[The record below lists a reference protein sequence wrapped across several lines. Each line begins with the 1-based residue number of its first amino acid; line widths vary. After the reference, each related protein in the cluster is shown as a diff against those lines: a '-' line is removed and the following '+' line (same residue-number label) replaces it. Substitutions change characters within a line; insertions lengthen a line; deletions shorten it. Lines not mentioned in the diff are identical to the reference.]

1 MCAECIG
8 AGCCTFV
15 CRRPTQPAAGQRR
28 CTATLAHP
36 SARSP
41 GRVYSFLCDAY
52 ARIKGTATDTRL
64 VHPDASMRASTRA
77 SSSSGSMAPDPL
89 RLVAVDPCRYATRR
103 SAAAAARHSAPAAQR
118 APTCVQPPAHGT
130 PRARH
135 KHGCAAASTR
145 PPAPRRAAR
154 GVNFGARATRRRCS
168 TPGSPW
174 APRCRCRRAPRARS
188 AWTRPSRGPRAST
201 RRARTSTRASC
212 ASSSSAASWCV
223 QGWHPHLL
231 ARQQAT
237 QSATPPSAACEARQT
252 PRRACKHPSSFSFAL
267 PPTHCLRR
275 QLQVRVQHLT
285 SATPLPLHCLFF
297 SSCASPARRRSTRAS
312 RRTTPTSAML
322 RTRWRSAQSACCAT
336 RRSTAARAAGRAFA
350 LSASCKSSPGTR
362 RQVRA
367 RSERVYGST
376 VARRVH
382 WEEETSVS
390 AQAERAGVGED
401 DGVPGTKQKKQLV
414 S

>member
-1 MCAECIG
+1 
-8 AGCCTFV
+8 
-15 CRRPTQPAAGQRR
+15 
-28 CTATLAHP
+28 
-36 SARSP
+36 
-41 GRVYSFLCDAY
+41 
-52 ARIKGTATDTRL
+52 
-64 VHPDASMRASTRA
+64 MRASTRA

-275 QLQVRVQHLT
+275 QLQVRVQQLT
-285 SATPLPLHCLFF
+285 SATPSSPLPFF
-297 SSCASPARRRSTRAS
+297 FVVRVARQAPFHAGVEADDTDECDAAHSLEECPICMLRYPALNRSTCCRQGICTECFLQVKPRDTPAGAGAQRA
-312 RRTTPTSAML
+312 RVRVY
-322 RTRWRSAQSACCAT
+322 CCA
-336 RRSTAARAAGRAFA
+336 ACALGRGDECVCT
-350 LSASCKSSPGTR
+350 SGTR
-362 RQVRA
+362 RGR
-367 RSERVYGST
+367 G
-376 VARRVH
+376 
-382 WEEETSVS
+382 
-390 AQAERAGVGED
+390 G
-401 DGVPGTKQKKQLV
+401 
-414 S
+414 